1 MRVARIMTRL
11 NLGGPARQ
19 VLAAD
24 PRLAARGIEVTLL
37 VGRSEAGEGDLLAQA
52 ERAGMRVRL
61 LPDLGRSLR
70 PDRDWRALRELRR
83 ELLRLDPD
91 LVHTHASKAGFLG
104 RLAAD
109 AVPRARRVH
118 SFHGHVLENYFSA
131 AVSRLMLQAERRLA
145 RRTDGLVAVSRA
157 TLEDLVR
164 LQVGQRTQ
172 FEYLPPGLELAPFAA
187 LPALLA
193 EGPSSVG
200 PLRSRLSIR
209 PESPLVLVV
218 GRLAPVKRPLLALQA
233 FVLAEHARAGRAPAH
248 LAFLGDGSERAS
260 LENARGRL
268 PAELASRVHLL
279 GACSEPAPIYA
290 EADLVL
296 LASHSEGLPVALI
309 EAGAA
314 ARPALATRVGGVPE
328 LITPDWNGKL
338 ASSALEEAAR
348 RGLAE
353 GLLALLDDPAERRR
367 LGLNGR
373 ARALERHGA
382 DSLVDGLERLYR
394 RLFAE
399 GQMPAPPG
407 HQAGLAAP
415 PLPSPTDVPSAPR
428 SPDP

>member
-1 MRVARIMTRL
+1 MRVARILTRF

-24 PRLAARGIEVTLL
+24 PRLRQRGIDVTLF
-37 VGRSEAGEGDLLAQA
+37 VGRSESGEGDLLAQA
-52 ERAGMRVRL
+52 ERAGLRVRL

-70 PDRDWRALRELRR
+70 PDRDWRALLELRR
-83 ELLRLDPD
+83 ELVRLDPD
-91 LVHTHASKAGFLG
+91 LVHTHASKAGLLG
-104 RLAAD
+104 RLAAE

-118 SFHGHVLENYFSA
+118 SFHGHVLENYFSR
-131 AVSRLMLQAERRLA
+131 AVSGLMLHCERRLA
-145 RRTDGLVAVSRA
+145 RRTDGLVAVSHA

-164 LQVGQRTQ
+164 LRVSERPRI
-172 FEYLPPGLELAPFAA
+172 ECLPPGLDLAPFAA
-187 LPALLA
+187 LPALPALGTA
-193 EGPSSVG
+193 APGALRTELGLGEG
-200 PLRSRLSIR
+200 
-209 PESPLVLVV
+209 EPLVLVV
-218 GRLAPVKRPLLALQA
+218 GRLAAVKRPRLALEA
-233 FVLAEHARAGRAPAH
+233 FALAEQARPGRPPAH
-248 LAFLGDGSERAS
+248 LAFLGDGAERAA
-260 LENARGRL
+260 LEAARRRL
-268 PAELASRVHLL
+268 PPELGARVHLL
-279 GACSEPAPIYA
+279 GARPDPAPVYA

-338 ASSALEEAAR
+338 ASSALPEAAR

-353 GLLALLDDPAERRR
+353 GLLALLDDPGERRR

-382 DSLVDGLERLYR
+382 EALVEGLERLYR
-394 RLFAE
+394 RLLGE
-399 GQMPAPPG
+399 GQMRGRPVPARGPVPPPRPAPP
-407 HQAGLAAP
+407 
-415 PLPSPTDVPSAPR
+415 DVPSAPR

>member
-1 MRVARIMTRL
+1 MRVARILTRF

-24 PRLAARGIEVTLL
+24 PRLNARGIEVTLF
-37 VGRSEAGEGDLLAQA
+37 VGRSEAGEGDLLEQA
-52 ERAGMRVRL
+52 ERAGLRVRL
-61 LPDLGRSLR
+61 LPDLGRGLR

-83 ELLRLDPD
+83 ELVRLDPD
-91 LVHTHASKAGFLG
+91 LVHTHASKAGLLG

-118 SFHGHVLENYFSA
+118 SFHGHVLENYFSR
-131 AVSRLMLQAERRLA
+131 AVSRLMLHCERRLA
-145 RRTDGLVAVSRA
+145 TRTDGLVAVSQA

-164 LQVGQRTQ
+164 LRVDQRPRI
-172 FEYLPPGLELAPFAA
+172 ELLPPGLELEPFAC
-187 LPALLA
+187 LPAL
-193 EGPSSVG
+193 PSSGSAPAG
-200 PLRSRLSIR
+200 PLRAELGI
-209 PESPLVLVV
+209 EADAPLVLVV
-218 GRLAPVKRPLLALQA
+218 GRLAPVKRPRLALEA
-233 FVLAEHARAGRAPAH
+233 FALAEVTRSGRAPAH
-248 LAFLGDGSERAS
+248 LAFLGDGSERPA
-260 LENARGRL
+260 LEAARARL
-268 PAELASRVHLL
+268 PGELAARVHLL
-279 GACSEPAPIYA
+279 GARSEPAPIYA

-367 LGLNGR
+367 MGLNGR
-373 ARALERHGA
+373 ERALERHGA
-382 DSLVDGLERLYR
+382 DALVDGLERLYR
-394 RLFAE
+394 RLLAE
-399 GQMPAPPG
+399 GQMPLRTG
-407 HQAGLAAP
+407 SETVLAP
-415 PLPSPTDVPSAPR
+415 PLPPRPPDVPSAPR